1 MLRRLAILTL
11 LASPMAWAATLRL
24 YLTDG
29 DYQLVT
35 EYKVLEDRVRF
46 LSADRGEWEEIPLEL
61 VDLKKTETEANQKA
75 QELAERIKIEEAE
88 DAAIRADRKLAA
100 SIPQNPGVYYID
112 GDKLVPL
119 EAAKVVVNESG
130 TRKLLQVLA
139 PAPIV
144 PGKSTVEI
152 EGKTAKFRLTN
163 PSPEFFFRLAA
174 TERLAIVEL
183 EPKKDSR
190 LVENVTIMPKESEI
204 FEEPKIVPAF
214 KKQLG
219 ADVYRIWPEQP
230 LKPGEYAVIEYTEGA
245 INVQAWDFGIDK
257 PRQQ

>member
-1 MLRRLAILTL
+1 MFRRLAVLTL
-11 LASPMAWAATLRL
+11 LAATVAAAATLRL
-24 YLTDG
+24 YLKDG
-29 DYQLVT
+29 DYQLAT

-61 VDLKKTETEANQKA
+61 VDLKRTEAEAKQRA
-75 QELAERIKIEEAE
+75 QELAERLRIEEAE

-112 GDKLVPL
+112 GDNLVPL
-119 EAAKVVVNESG
+119 EAAKVMVNESG
-130 TRKLLQVLA
+130 TRKLLQALT

-144 PGKSTVEI
+144 PGKSSVEI
-152 EGKTAKFRLTN
+152 EGKTARFRLAN
-163 PSPEFFFRLAA
+163 PAPEFFFRLAA
-174 TERLAIVEL
+174 IERLAIVKL

-204 FEEPKIVPAF
+204 FEEPKIVPSF
-214 KKQLG
+214 KKQLA

-230 LKPGEYAVIEYTEGA
+230 LEPGEYAVIEYTEGA
-245 INVQAWDFGIDK
+245 INVQAWDFGIDRPK
-257 PRQQ
+257 QP